1 MLEAIMS
8 DVLSIEA
15 QKALA
20 LDLILDAWDQALSKG
35 VEPEMLAS
43 VAIFAALADM
53 VDAHGPDSVAEMCE
67 ELPERVRAGEFTL
80 NPEDGA
86 DA

>member
-1 MLEAIMS
+1 MTTPLPP
-8 DVLSIEA
+8 DA

-20 LDLILDAWDQALSKG
+20 LDLILDAWDKALTKG

-43 VAIFAALADM
+43 VAIYAALADM
-53 VDAHGPDSVAEMCE
+53 VDNYGVEPVAEMCE
-67 ELPERVRAGEFTL
+67 ELPARVRDGEFTL
-80 NPEDGA
+80 NEDIPG